1 MLEVVEVSKM
11 FGRNVVLKNVTFSLK
26 NGILG
31 IYGANGSGKTTLL
44 KIISG
49 FEKPSCGRVFFNG
62 REITNKAPQEIVKL
76 GVAMAFQIPRVFWNL
91 TVHENVLLA
100 ARETDYTAEICKE
113 LNLEDVLFKKA
124 KEISQ
129 GKVKLLQLAM
139 CFALK
144 PKLALLDEPFAS
156 LDAENVEVVL
166 EFLKKRG
173 SEISMIITAH
183 RTKIL
188 KTIAS
193 QMLEIRGGKIVGGS

>member
-62 REITNKAPQEIVKL
+62 REITNKAPQEIAKL

-113 LNLEDVLFKKA
+113 LNLEDALFKKA

>member
-1 MLEVVEVSKM
+1 M

-166 EFLKKRG
+166 EFLKNRG

-193 QMLEIRGGKIVGGS
+193 QMLEIRGGKIVGSS

>member
-76 GVAMAFQIPRVFWNL
+76 GVAIAFQIPRVFWNL

>member
-1 MLEVVEVSKM
+1 M

-193 QMLEIRGGKIVGGS
+193 QMLEIRGGKIVGSS

>member
-44 KIISG
+44 KVISG

-166 EFLKKRG
+166 EFLKRRG
-173 SEISMIITAH
+173 GEISMIITAH

-193 QMLEIRGGKIVGGS
+193 EMLEIRGGKIVGSS

>member
-1 MLEVVEVSKM
+1 MLEVIEVSKM

-193 QMLEIRGGKIVGGS
+193 QMLEIRGGKIVGSS

>member
-62 REITNKAPQEIVKL
+62 REITNKAPQEIAKL

-193 QMLEIRGGKIVGGS
+193 QMLEIRGGKIVGSS

>member
-49 FEKPSCGRVFFNG
+49 FEKPNCGRVFFNG

-166 EFLKKRG
+166 GFLKKRG
-173 SEISMIITAH
+173 NEISMIITAH

-193 QMLEIRGGKIVGGS
+193 QMLEIRGGKIVGSS

>member
-166 EFLKKRG
+166 EFLKRRG
-173 SEISMIITAH
+173 GEISMIITAH

-193 QMLEIRGGKIVGGS
+193 EMLEIRGGKIVGSN

>member
-100 ARETDYTAEICKE
+100 ARETDYTAEICRE

-166 EFLKKRG
+166 GFLKKRG

>member
-113 LNLEDVLFKKA
+113 LNLEDALFKKA

>member
-100 ARETDYTAEICKE
+100 ARETHYTAEICKE

-188 KTIAS
+188 KIIAS
-193 QMLEIRGGKIVGGS
+193 QMLEIRGGKIVGSS

>member
-1 MLEVVEVSKM
+1 MVEVSKM

-166 EFLKKRG
+166 EFLKNRG

-193 QMLEIRGGKIVGGS
+193 QMLEIRGGKIVGSS

>member
-113 LNLEDVLFKKA
+113 LNLEDALFKKA

-193 QMLEIRGGKIVGGS
+193 QMLEIRGGKIVGSS

>member
-44 KIISG
+44 KVISG

-166 EFLKKRG
+166 EFLKRRG

-193 QMLEIRGGKIVGGS
+193 QMLEIRGGKIVGSN

>member
-1 MLEVVEVSKM
+1 M

-44 KIISG
+44 KVISG

-166 EFLKKRG
+166 EFLKRRG

-193 QMLEIRGGKIVGGS
+193 QMLEIRGGKIVGSG

>member
-1 MLEVVEVSKM
+1 M

-49 FEKPSCGRVFFNG
+49 FEKPTCGRVFFNG

>member
-193 QMLEIRGGKIVGGS
+193 QMLEIRGGKIVGSS

>member
-166 EFLKKRG
+166 GFLKKRG

-193 QMLEIRGGKIVGGS
+193 QMLEIRGGKIVGSS

>member
-1 MLEVVEVSKM
+1 MVEVSKM

-193 QMLEIRGGKIVGGS
+193 QMLEIRGGKIVGSS

>member
-62 REITNKAPQEIVKL
+62 REITNKAPQEIAKL

>member
-44 KIISG
+44 KVISG

-166 EFLKKRG
+166 EFLKRRG

-193 QMLEIRGGKIVGGS
+193 QMLEIRGGKIVGSG